1 MRVLHVLARH
11 MRVARA
17 PLISQGESG
26 NTCWVTLMAA
36 VCTCSCF
43 GARVARL
50 AGMHGTRI
58 AACTIL
64 RQSQLREME
73 VLMMP
78 VHAQSVAPPCQSC
91 RTAAQ
96 AQWRVCVAA
105 LVPAAVLCVVDAFEG
120 GPNKFFNK
128 K

>member
-1 MRVLHVLARH
+1 
-11 MRVARA
+11 
-17 PLISQGESG
+17 
-26 NTCWVTLMAA
+26 MAA

-78 VHAQSVAPPCQSC
+78 VHAQSVAPPCQSY

-105 LVPAAVLCVVDAFEG
+105 LVPAAVLCVVDVFVKVG
-120 GPNKFFNK
+120 RINLNKCAPHVTP
-128 K
+128 

>member
-1 MRVLHVLARH
+1 
-11 MRVARA
+11 
-17 PLISQGESG
+17 
-26 NTCWVTLMAA
+26 MAA
-36 VCTCSCF
+36 
-43 GARVARL
+43 G
-50 AGMHGTRI
+50 
-58 AACTIL
+58 TIL
-64 RQSQLREME
+64 RQSHLREME